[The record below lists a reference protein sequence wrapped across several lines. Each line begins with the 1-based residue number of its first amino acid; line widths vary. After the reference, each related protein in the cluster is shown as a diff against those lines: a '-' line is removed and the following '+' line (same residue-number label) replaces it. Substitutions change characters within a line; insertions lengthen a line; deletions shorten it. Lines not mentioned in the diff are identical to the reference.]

1 MPPRVYNGVPAGR
14 MLLELLVLPIE
25 RRWTNGPSARSF
37 AVGQWT
43 TTSHVR
49 QRGVL
54 TSSALSRLWLAF
66 LVSL

>member
-1 MPPRVYNGVPAGR
+1 
-14 MLLELLVLPIE
+14 
-25 RRWTNGPSARSF
+25 
-37 AVGQWT
+37 VGQWT

-54 TSSALSRLWLAF
+54 TSSALSRLWFAF